1 MNARLL
7 DARGVVARA
16 TGYVVRTY
24 GESLVAT
31 LPGARVGDGVR
42 VYAASGAAI
51 AGEVA
56 AIERG
61 RVSIVPFGELTGVA
75 VGDRVEAVPGARS
88 LPLGYPA
95 LGRAIDASCAS
106 LDGGPALSAAIARP
120 TIAAPEPATR
130 SAVDRPFW
138 TGVRAIDGLLTI
150 GRGARVGI
158 FGAAGAGKTTLI
170 ETIARGASGD
180 AVVLALVGER
190 GREAQRWF
198 ERLDRRTTIVCAT
211 SDRSAS
217 ERARAAEVAMAQ
229 AERLRASGMHVVLIL
244 DSLARYASALRERS
258 VTLGEPVGRGGYPA
272 SVWAAVA
279 RLLERA
285 GTARRGSITLLATVL
300 SEGADERDTVS
311 ENTRSLLDGHIVLSQ
326 ELARANHY
334 PAIDLLASASRTMND
349 VVTGVH
355 ERDAGR
361 VREALAHLERTRD
374 ARSVGLARLD
384 DPVLARAV
392 ASEGAITAFLRQRD
406 PVAPALV
413 RASLASLAQMLVV
426 GA

>member
-1 MNARLL
+1 
-7 DARGVVARA
+7 VIVAYA
-16 TGYVVRTY
+16 TGYVVRAY
-24 GESLVAT
+24 GDCVVAT

-42 VYAASGAAI
+42 ICAASGRTI

-61 RVSIVPFGELTGVA
+61 RVSVVPFGDVAGIA
-75 VGDRVEAVPGARS
+75 VGDRVEAAPGVHA
-88 LPLGYPA
+88 LPLGYAA
-95 LGRAIDASCAS
+95 LGRAIDAACAP
-106 LDGGPALSAAIARP
+106 LDGGPPLPGGATRAML
-120 TIAAPEPATR
+120 AAPGPATR
-130 SAVDRPFW
+130 RPVDRPFW

-211 SDRSAS
+211 SDRGAA

-229 AERLRASGMHVVLIL
+229 AERLRAAGMHVVVIL
-244 DSLARYASALRERS
+244 DSLARYAAALRERS
-258 VTLGEPVGRGGYPA
+258 VGLGEPVGRGGYPA

-285 GTARRGSITLLATVL
+285 GMGSRGSITLLATVL
-300 SEGADERDTVS
+300 SEGADERDPVS
-311 ENTRSLLDGHIVLSQ
+311 EQTRSLLDGHVVLSH

-334 PAIDLLASASRTMND
+334 PAIDVLASASRTMND
-349 VVTGVH
+349 VITGVH
-355 ERDAGR
+355 GRDAGR
-361 VREALAHLERTRD
+361 VRDALALLERTRD
-374 ARSVGLARLD
+374 ARAVGIARLD
-384 DPVLARAV
+384 DPILARAV
-392 ASEGAITAFLRQRD
+392 ASESALMAFLRQRD
-406 PVAPALV
+406 AVSPEIT
-413 RASLASLAQMLVV
+413 RASLASLAHMLEI
-426 GA
+426 AA

>member
-1 MNARLL
+1 MTF
-7 DARGVVARA
+7 VARA
-16 TGYVVRTY
+16 TGYVVRAY
-24 GESLVAT
+24 GESVVVT

-42 VYAASGAAI
+42 IRAACSSI
-51 AGEVA
+51 AGEVV

-61 RVSIVPFGELTGVA
+61 RVSVLPFGELTGIA
-75 VGDRVEAVPGARS
+75 VGDRVEAAPDAHT
-88 LPLGYPA
+88 LPLGYAA
-95 LGRAIDASCAS
+95 LGRAIDAACAP
-106 LDGGPALSAAIARP
+106 LDGGMELRAGVARAMH
-120 TIAAPEPATR
+120 AAPDPATR
-130 SAVDRPFW
+130 RAVDRPFW

-158 FGAAGAGKTTLI
+158 FGSAGAGKTTLI

-198 ERLDRRTTIVCAT
+198 ERIDRRTTIVCAT

-217 ERARAAEVAMAQ
+217 ERVRATEVAMGQ
-229 AERLRASGMHVVLIL
+229 AERLRAAGMHVVLIL

-258 VTLGEPVGRGGYPA
+258 VSLGEPVGRGGYPA

-311 ENTRSLLDGHIVLSQ
+311 ENTRSLLDGHIVLSH

-334 PAIDLLASASRTMND
+334 PAIDVLASASRTMHD

-355 ERDAGR
+355 ARDAGR
-361 VREALAHLERTRD
+361 VREALALLERTRD

-384 DPVLARAV
+384 DPILARSV
-392 ASEGAITAFLRQRD
+392 ASENALIAFLRQQES
-406 PVAPALV
+406 VAPEKM
-413 RASLASLAQMLVV
+413 RASLASLAQMLEV
-426 GA
+426 G

>member
-1 MNARLL
+1 MNERVR
-7 DARGVVARA
+7 DARGIVARS

-42 VYAASGAAI
+42 VRTSSGSVL

-61 RVSIVPFGELTGVA
+61 RVSVVPFGELTGIA
-75 VGDRVEAVPGARS
+75 VGDRVESAPDSLA

-95 LGRAIDASCAS
+95 LGRAIDAACVP
-106 LDGGPALSAAIARP
+106 LDGGAPLRAGIAR
-120 TIAAPEPATR
+120 TMLAAPDPATR

-190 GREAQRWF
+190 GREARRWF
-198 ERLDRRTTIVCAT
+198 ERIDRRTTIVCAT

-217 ERARAAEVAMAQ
+217 ERVRAAEVAMGQ
-229 AERLRASGMHVVLIL
+229 AERLRAAGMHVVLIL

-300 SEGADERDTVS
+300 SEGGDERDTVS
-311 ENTRSLLDGHIVLSQ
+311 ENTRALLDGHIVLSQ
-326 ELARANHY
+326 DLARANHF
-334 PAIDLLASASRTMND
+334 PAIDVLASASRTMGD
-349 VVTGVH
+349 VVTAAHG
-355 ERDAGR
+355 RDAGR
-361 VREALAHLERTRD
+361 VREALALLERTRD

-392 ASEGAITAFLRQRD
+392 ATEGAFAAFFRQRD
-406 PVAPALV
+406 PVFPETM
-413 RASLASLAQMLVV
+413 RASLASLAQMLEISR
-426 GA
+426 

>member
-1 MNARLL
+1 MNERVAH
-7 DARGVVARA
+7 ARGLVARA
-16 TGYVVRTY
+16 SGVVVRAF
-24 GESLVAT
+24 GESVVAT

-42 VYAASGAAI
+42 IFAASGAVV
-51 AGEVA
+51 AGEIA

-61 RVSIVPFGELTGVA
+61 RASVVPFGELTGIA
-75 VGDRVEAVPGARS
+75 VGDRVESAPDALA

-95 LGRAIDASCAS
+95 LGRAIDAACAP
-106 LDGGPALSAAIARP
+106 LDGGPAVSIGIPRAVL
-120 TIAAPEPATR
+120 AAPDPATR
-130 SAVDRPFW
+130 SAVERPFW

-217 ERARAAEVAMAQ
+217 ERARAADVAMGQ
-229 AERLRASGMHVVLIL
+229 AERLRAAGMHVVLIL

-258 VTLGEPVGRGGYPA
+258 VSLGEPVGRGGYPA

-326 ELARANHY
+326 ELARADHY
-334 PAIDLLASASRTMND
+334 PAIDVLASASRTMSD

-355 ERDAGR
+355 ARDAGR
-361 VREALAHLERTRD
+361 IREALALLEQTRD

-392 ASEGAITAFLRQRD
+392 ASEGALSAFLRQRD
-406 PVAPALV
+406 PVAPAV
-413 RASLASLAQMLVV
+413 MRASLASLAQMLAVA
-426 GA
+426 G

>member
-1 MNARLL
+1 MNAR
-7 DARGVVARA
+7 GIIARA
-16 TGYVVRTY
+16 TGLVVRAY
-24 GESLVAT
+24 GESVVAT

-42 VYAASGAAI
+42 VRAASGAAI
-51 AGEVA
+51 AGAVA

-61 RVSIVPFGELTGVA
+61 RATIVPFGELAGVA
-75 VGDRVEAVPGARS
+75 VGDRVEAAPDALS

-95 LGRAIDASCAS
+95 LGRAIDAACVP
-106 LDGGPALSAAIARP
+106 LDGGAAVSAAIAR
-120 TIAAPEPATR
+120 TSLAAPDPATR
-130 SAVDRPFW
+130 SAVERPFW

-170 ETIARGASGD
+170 ETIARGALGD

-198 ERLDRRTTIVCAT
+198 ERIDRRTTIVCAT

-217 ERARAAEVAMAQ
+217 ERARAAEVAMSQ

-334 PAIDLLASASRTMND
+334 PAIDVLASASRTMGD

-355 ERDAGR
+355 QRDAGR
-361 VREALAHLERTRD
+361 VREALALLERTRD
-374 ARSVGLARLD
+374 ARAVGLASLD
-384 DPVLARAV
+384 DPLLARAV
-392 ASEGAITAFLRQRD
+392 ASEAALSAFLRQRD
-406 PVAPALV
+406 PVTPGV
-413 RASLASLAQMLVV
+413 MRASLASLAQML
-426 GA
+426 ALAA